1 MIKRIKK
8 IAYMLIIL
16 AISSCFI
23 PCSLLYANPPITQSP
38 LSVPVPKVLQTP
50 LSISKANIATMSLH
64 DRLLAE
70 IDKMHKAYSTIRF
83 RECPSGWFG
92 LEEVY
97 YSGLNSY
104 VKRCANKSYSVQ
116 DQKNAGCLGSE
127 TVDQCT
133 NKLFRYCLSRYEQ
146 DKTGYKQLE
155 GTLKSRMAKGIEKSD
170 GISKSARELSDSLKT
185 INALM
190 P

>member
-1 MIKRIKK
+1 MIKRIKN
-8 IAYMLIIL
+8 IAYSLIIL
-16 AISSCFI
+16 VILSCLI

-50 LSISKANIATMSLH
+50 LSISKTNIATMSLH

-70 IDKMHKAYSTIRF
+70 IDKMHKAYSKIKF
-83 RECPSGWFG
+83 RDCPSGWFG

-104 VKRCANKSYSVQ
+104 VKRCAKKSYSVQ

-146 DKTGYKQLE
+146 DKTGYKHNE

-170 GISKSARELSDSLKT
+170 SISKSARELSYSLKT